1 MVKQKR
7 GGMSGRKGG
16 SIIDAE
22 LNNPSPSPKQKASN
36 KKGKKASRGK

>member
-7 GGMSGRKGG
+7 AGVSGKKGG
-16 SIIDAE
+16 SIINAE
-22 LNNPSPSPKQKASN
+22 LNSSSPSPKKKASS